1 MNTNPIYIKLKIL
14 KLHDIIYFHNAIF
27 MYDYYSNN
35 LPSIFNSFFIEVKQ
49 KHNYNTRLAS
59 KSSFSLPQIRT
70 NYGKFN
76 IRFNG
81 PKVWNS
87 IDDNLKT
94 LRKPMFKKEL
104 KIYLLESYKYIT

>member
-1 MNTNPIYIKLKIL
+1 MRQTLSLKSEQHGESSVNYYPSSQQKASLSEPEAPPI
-14 KLHDIIYFHNAIF
+14 
-27 MYDYYSNN
+27 
-35 LPSIFNSFFIEVKQ
+35 
-49 KHNYNTRLAS
+49 
-59 KSSFSLPQIRT
+59 
-70 NYGKFN
+70 

-104 KIYLLESYKYIT
+104 KICLLESYKYIT